1 VRNAKEVKV
10 AVVALVGTFDT
21 ARAAVGTIVVETAA
35 PGAVYQVG
43 LNGAAKTLIQLGP
56 ALNLGVWA
64 TRTTSFTPTPGLAG
78 SGTVAY
84 AGTVLNGGGAPVPRA
99 LVFVSV
105 DRIGGAGP
113 VAIANVTGQVVQ
125 LVEGADGF
133 IATIQT
139 TALGLWGFSAVGTP
153 AATIAT
159 VASIDAATGGSTNID
174 DPRTLP

>member
-1 VRNAKEVKV
+1 MRNAKEVKV
-10 AVVALVGTFDT
+10 AVVGLIGTFNT
-21 ARAAVGTIVVETAA
+21 ASAAVGTVVVETAA

-43 LNGAAKTLIQLGP
+43 LNGSAKTLIQLGP
-56 ALNLGVWA
+56 ASNLGVWA

-99 LVFVSV
+99 FVAVSV

-125 LVEGADGF
+125 LVESADGF

-139 TALGLWGFSAVGTP
+139 TALGAWGFSAVGTP

-159 VASIDAATGGSTNID
+159 VVGIDAATGGSTNID